1 MSEEI
6 EMQDKQTKKT
16 VNRKK
21 LYYSIAALVVVA
33 VLLVGFSFAWFFNKT
48 DMATLMPIKEPS
60 NITILGPNGSELTSL
75 DLNYTAADKN
85 GNTVTV
91 RRVICVQSAA
101 DKFKLEIAHT
111 TNLKGLTFKLYPVSS
126 NGTDS
131 VTDSGYTYSYNAAN
145 PIEGTYINLDHEK
158 DYKYANTSKHNN
170 NYGDYQ
176 SVQTHAEPL
185 YWLTSQPLNADKST
199 VENQVTIDGVQN
211 HRTYYV
217 CEVTWTETTKET
229 DIFYILAQTA

>member
-1 MSEEI
+1 
-6 EMQDKQTKKT
+6 
-16 VNRKK
+16 
-21 LYYSIAALVVVA
+21 
-33 VLLVGFSFAWFFNKT
+33 
-48 DMATLMPIKEPS
+48 MATLMPIKEPS

-131 VTDSGYTYSYNAAN
+131 GYTYSYNAAN

-176 SVQTHAEPL
+176 SVQKHAEPL

-199 VENQVTIDGVQN
+199 VENQVMIDGVQN